1 MLGGLR
7 YALLALKS
15 ELLMVE
21 DGAVVLLLGG
31 GRAWRFGKAVLTV
44 EAALSRHWRSRRIQG
59 SLSLCTKLSLVGKG
73 VHVLLL
79 LLKKQ

>member
-44 EAALSRHWRSRRIQG
+44 EAALSRHWRSR
-59 SLSLCTKLSLVGKG
+59 
-73 VHVLLL
+73 
-79 LLKKQ
+79 